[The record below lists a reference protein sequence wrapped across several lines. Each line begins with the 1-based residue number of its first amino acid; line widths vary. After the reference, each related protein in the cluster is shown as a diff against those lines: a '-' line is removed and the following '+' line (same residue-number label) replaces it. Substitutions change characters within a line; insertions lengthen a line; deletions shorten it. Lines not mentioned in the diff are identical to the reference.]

1 MNTIDSP
8 KTTQRMQPIVAAKA
22 LRRLIAD
29 PEQTHE
35 VFEVIR
41 ALSGPALKKGHRRFA
56 QTDVGR
62 TVLREKINLLDTL
75 NNKEQ
80 LAALPAN
87 TLARHYLSFVTNEQI
102 TADGLVEASATEGF
116 DSMEEDVARFGERQR
131 DMHDLWHTLTQYGR
145 DQLGEVCLLA
155 FTYAQTKNRG
165 VGAICLTGCAKLAQ
179 IYGGG
184 VFKVAWGAYRAGK
197 AAAWLPGQDW
207 EALLR
212 QPIADVRANLNI
224 DPPTLYLALRGDG
237 ALAA

>member
-1 MNTIDSP
+1 MERPNP
-8 KTTQRMQPIVAAKA
+8 TQRMQPIVAAKA

-29 PEQTHE
+29 PEQTQE

-41 ALSGPALKKGHRRFA
+41 ALSGPALRHGHRRFA

-62 TVLREKINLLDTL
+62 RVLREKITLLDTL
-75 NNKEQ
+75 NDRDW
-80 LAALPAN
+80 LSTLSAD
-87 TLARHYLSFVTNEQI
+87 TLARHYLSFVTNENI
-102 TADGLVEASATEGF
+102 TADGLVEASANEGF
-116 DSMEEDVARFGERQR
+116 DQMDEDVARFGERQR

-165 VGAICLTGCAKLAQ
+165 IGAICLTGCAKLAQ
-179 IYGGG
+179 FYGPG
-184 VFKVAWGAYRAGK
+184 VFKAAWHGYRAGK

-207 EALLR
+207 EALLT
-212 QPIADVRANLNI
+212 QPISTVRTTLNI
-224 DPPTLYLALRGDG
+224 APPTEYLALREGE